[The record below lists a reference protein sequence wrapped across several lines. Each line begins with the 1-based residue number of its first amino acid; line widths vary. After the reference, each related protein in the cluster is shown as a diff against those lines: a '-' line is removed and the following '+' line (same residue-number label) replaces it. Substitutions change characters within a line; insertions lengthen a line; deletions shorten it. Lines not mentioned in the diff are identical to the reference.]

1 MIGSA
6 QGTPGGSLLERINAT
21 QRYFRERTRL
31 GIPFIPYEEAL
42 HGLVLP
48 GATQFPQS
56 IALAA
61 SFDTTLMGQVG
72 RAIALETKARGIRM
86 VLSPVVNLATD
97 VRWGRVEET
106 YGEDPL
112 LASWMGIAYVKAME
126 GIFATP
132 ENQDRL
138 LAYIDG
144 IARSLPELKPV
155 RVHFRLDREIVRSMN
170 VHTIIVGNCGVLPG
184 GFLLMPDAKPDDGIL
199 DVAALRP
206 RGPFGWAKVWQK
218 VAWENGVLR
227 KSAIGRKIIDLS
239 KDVRDVTYF
248 TTRDLTMTVDVPQ
261 EFQLDGDEFGVAASV
276 HTWVDAGALTVMVP
290 RA

>member
-1 MIGSA
+1 MIKNTS
-6 QGTPGGSLLERINAT
+6 
-21 QRYFRERTRL
+21 TRL
-31 GIPFIPYEEAL
+31 KKA
-42 HGLVLP
+42 
-48 GATQFPQS
+48 
-56 IALAA
+56 
-61 SFDTTLMGQVG
+61 VG
-72 RAIALETKARGIRM
+72 
-86 VLSPVVNLATD
+86 
-97 VRWGRVEET
+97 W
-106 YGEDPL
+106 
-112 LASWMGIAYVKAME
+112 
-126 GIFATP
+126 
-132 ENQDRL
+132 

>member
-1 MIGSA
+1 MRRTPPSNSSA
-6 QGTPGGSLLERINAT
+6 AHRALPADQLLERINAT

-106 YGEDPL
+106 YGEDPY
-112 LASWMGIAYVKAME
+112 WHPGW
-126 GIFATP
+126 
-132 ENQDRL
+132 
-138 LAYIDG
+138 
-144 IARSLPELKPV
+144 
-155 RVHFRLDREIVRSMN
+155 
-170 VHTIIVGNCGVLPG
+170 VLP
-184 GFLLMPDAKPDDGIL
+184 
-199 DVAALRP
+199 
-206 RGPFGWAKVWQK
+206 
-218 VAWENGVLR
+218 
-227 KSAIGRKIIDLS
+227 
-239 KDVRDVTYF
+239 T
-248 TTRDLTMTVDVPQ
+248 
-261 EFQLDGDEFGVAASV
+261 
-276 HTWVDAGALTVMVP
+276 
-290 RA
+290 